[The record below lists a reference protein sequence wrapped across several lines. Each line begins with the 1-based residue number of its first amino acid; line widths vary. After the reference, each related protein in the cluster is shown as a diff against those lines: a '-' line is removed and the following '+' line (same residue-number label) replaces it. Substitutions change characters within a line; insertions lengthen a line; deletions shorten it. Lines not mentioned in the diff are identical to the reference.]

1 MSCKKSSGKLVEPED
16 NTILWAEESSGEEE
30 EIESAGKEKWK
41 IMIIDDDETV
51 HSVTKLALQNFS
63 FENRGLEFIS
73 GYSGFQAKALMKKHP
88 DTAILLLDVVM
99 ENDDAGLA
107 VVRCIRNELK
117 NPFVRIILRT
127 GQPGQAPE
135 EQVVMKYDI
144 NDYKE
149 KTELTAR
156 KLFTTVVAALRTYR
170 DLITID
176 ANREGLKKIIEAS
189 ASMFKIQSLS
199 KFVSGVLL
207 QLISLLGLHKNSL
220 YCNTSGLAATK
231 NDGQFII
238 LAATGDFEIYLQK
251 NITTVLPSAIREELT
266 QVMSSKQSM
275 FFGNRYIGY
284 HHSHADSENIIYLE
298 GFEALDPLSQDLITV
313 FFNNVSTAFD
323 NLYLNNELANNQT
336 ELFFTLGEM
345 AETRSRETGFHIKR
359 VAQYCRLFAEKYGL
373 SEEET
378 NMLLLASSMHD
389 IGKLAIEDHILKK
402 PGRLT
407 DEEYA
412 KMKEH
417 ALAGY
422 QILTSS
428 SRPLLQ
434 TAALI
439 ALQHHEKYDGSG
451 YPQGLR
457 GDAIHIYGRITA
469 IADVFDALS
478 SDRVYRSAWDLEQVY
493 DYIRSQ
499 SGKHFDPRLVAI
511 FFQNRE
517 EFLTIRD
524 HSPE

>member
-1 MSCKKSSGKLVEPED
+1 MSDELNSDTPIEPED
-16 NTILWAEESSGEEE
+16 NTIFWADESSPEETE
-30 EIESAGKEKWK
+30 PTSQEKWK
-41 IMIIDDDETV
+41 VMIIDDDETV
-51 HSVTKLALQNFS
+51 HRVTKLALQNFC
-63 FENRGLEFIS
+63 FENKKLEFIS
-73 GYSGFQAKALMKKHP
+73 GYSGVQAKALMQEHP

-99 ENDDAGLA
+99 EEDDAGLT
-107 VVRCIRNELK
+107 VVRYIRNELK

-135 EQVVMKYDI
+135 EQVVVEYDI

-176 ANREGLKKIIEAS
+176 SNREGLKKIIEAS
-189 ASMFKIQSLS
+189 SSMFKLQSLS
-199 KFVSGVLL
+199 KFASGVLL

-220 YCNTSGLAATK
+220 YCNTSGLAAAK

-238 LAATGDFEIYLQK
+238 LAATGDFEAYLHK
-251 NITTVLPSAIREELT
+251 NIAAALPPVIMQELS

-275 FFGNRYIGY
+275 IFGSQYIGY
-284 HHSHADSENIIYLE
+284 RHSYAGSENIIYLE
-298 GFEALDPLSQDLITV
+298 GFAEMDPLSRDLITV

-323 NLYLNNELANNQT
+323 NLYLNNELANNQM
-336 ELFFTLGEM
+336 ELLFTLGEM

-359 VAQYCRLFAEKYGL
+359 VAHYCKLFAQKYGL
-373 SEEET
+373 SEQEAEV
-378 NMLLLASSMHD
+378 LQLASSMHD

-407 DEEYA
+407 TEEYA

-417 ALAGY
+417 TLVGY
-422 QILTSS
+422 QLLTSS
-428 SRPLLQ
+428 SRPLLR
-434 TAALI
+434 TAAII

-451 YPQGLR
+451 YPSGLR
-457 GDAIHIYGRITA
+457 GEAIHIYGRITA
-469 IADVFDALS
+469 IADVFDALG
-478 SDRVYRSAWDLEQVY
+478 SDRVYRPAWDLNKVY

-499 SGKHFDPRLVAI
+499 SGKHFDPRLVEI
-511 FFQNRE
+511 FFQNLD
-517 EFLTIRD
+517 EFLSIRD
-524 HSPE
+524 HSLE